1 MIELQAVVGI
11 VALFI
16 MRVGIPLA
24 LLVGL
29 GVLIDRWQQKRAEE
43 VEEYRQQNMT

>member
-1 MIELQAVVGI
+1 MIELQTVVGI

-16 MRVGIPLA
+16 LRIGIPLA

-29 GVLIDRWQQKRAEE
+29 GIIIDRWQRKRADE
-43 VEEYRQQNMT
+43 VEQYRRQHMT